1 MRISNISHTYQAIQ
15 QHKLSKMK
23 YIQGFILATILALA
37 SNVAAGEEDNT
48 SLRRRKRNLTT
59 NNKKLNRKRR
69 NHTKNHNKN
78 IDVDVM
84 DERDIDLW
92 QRLLQRNGSMPQTQ
106 RPTPRVT
113 NPPPIA
119 IITPNPTPSPVTP
132 RCVYI

>member
-1 MRISNISHTYQAIQ
+1 
-15 QHKLSKMK
+15 MK

-113 NPPPIA
+113 NPPIA